1 MAFVAPNREAGR
13 ILYQGM
19 MDQARGI
26 AGAVNQFVDEGYKR
40 QEQDKEFNAKLKV
53 TEQALGTFIKPK
65 AAEFGTTPEAIDA
78 FLKVN
83 PNESPKERYLR
94 LGGFLEQAITSSKM
108 TRDMQQ
114 AETQRKY
121 TDALAASALAQKSAT
136 DAATAERQRETR
148 MAEQFIKNIKELKDF
163 EQMEQ
168 SDAPFTIEQSERY
181 QQLKGSPMLGR
192 MREAA
197 DLGLDPANFAKILQG
212 ERALSIQERDITSRN
227 ALADLRAEN
236 TRLQRL
242 IEAGKQPKF
251 NAGEEREFSI
261 SDTVTVTGEWDGSK
275 FIEKRTGLPIIEDV
289 TYVDSSGNRIT
300 KAGGYNPD
308 VLERYGVPVPER
320 GKSFNP
326 FAGKTDGGGET
337 GETARAQLARDADAE
352 ANAAMEG
359 GAETGTEEEQP
370 NPANLRRVSGTGTP
384 SAPAQ
389 MGLPS
394 RGPISMDF
402 LYRNSPRFNT
412 AEEVQAAV
420 NNNPSLIGK
429 IVFVAGKPVRV
440 KGPE

>member
-26 AGAVNQFVDEGYKR
+26 ASAVNQFVDEGYKR

-108 TRDMQQ
+108 NRDAQQ

-121 TDALAASALAQKSAT
+121 TDALAASAMAQKSAA
-136 DAATAERQRETR
+136 DAATAERQRETK
-148 MAEQFIKNIKELKDF
+148 MAEQFVRNIKELKDF

-168 SDAPFTIEQSERY
+168 SDAPFTIQQSERY

-212 ERALSIQERDITSRN
+212 QQALELQEKDIRGRN
-227 ALADLRAEN
+227 ENARLRTEVDRLEAL
-236 TRLQRL
+236 
-242 IEAGKQPKF
+242 IKAGQSKGLVAGTPGETTLEDGTVIPTVWT
-251 NAGEEREFSI
+251 GEE
-261 SDTVTVTGEWDGSK
+261 
-275 FIEKRTGLPIIEDV
+275 
-289 TYVDSSGNRIT
+289 YVDPKSGISVTTRVESEDPRT
-300 KAGGYNPD
+300 RARTTTFGARNPA
-308 VLERYGVPVPER
+308 LEEFY
-320 GKSFNP
+320 KS
-326 FAGKTDGGGET
+326 K
-337 GETARAQLARDADAE
+337 TARARIVREADAE
-352 ANAAMEG
+352 ANAAMKG
-359 GAETGTEEEQP
+359 DAGTGTGEDEQP
-370 NPANLRRVSGTGTP
+370 NPANLRPISGTGTP

-420 NNNPSLIGK
+420 NDNPSLIGK
-429 IVFVAGKPVRV
+429 IVLVGGKPVRV

>member
-53 TEQALGTFIKPK
+53 AEQTLKTFIKPK

-78 FLKVN
+78 MLQN
-83 PNESPKERYLR
+83 TNLSPKERYLQI
-94 LGGFLEQAITSSKM
+94 GGFVEQAITSAKM
-108 TRDMQQ
+108 NRDAQQ

-168 SDAPFTIEQSERY
+168 SDAPFTIEQSERF
-181 QQLKGSPMLGR
+181 QQLKGSPMLGK

-212 ERALSIQERDITSRN
+212 ERALNIQQQDITSRN

-261 SDTVTVTGEWDGSK
+261 SDNVTVTGVWDGSK
-275 FIEKRTGLPIIEDV
+275 YIEKKTGLPIVENV

-300 KAGGYNPD
+300 EEGGYNPA
-308 VLERYGVPVPER
+308 VLKRYGIPVPER
-320 GKSFNP
+320 GKVYNP
-326 FAGKTDGGGET
+326 FAKKTEGGGET
-337 GETARAQLARDADAE
+337 EEAARAQIARDADAE
-352 ANAAMEG
+352 ANAAMGG
-359 GAETGTEEEQP
+359 GAGTGAEEEQP
-370 NPANLRRVSGTGTP
+370 NPANLRRVSGTGAP

-394 RGPISMDF
+394 RGPVSMDF
-402 LYRNSPRFNT
+402 LYRSSPRFNT

-420 NNNPSLIGK
+420 NANPSLIGK
-429 IVFVAGKPVRV
+429 IVLVAGKPVRV
-440 KGPE
+440 KGPQ

>member
-83 PNESPKERYLR
+83 PSESPKERYLR

-108 TRDMQQ
+108 TRDAQQ

-121 TDALAASALAQKSAT
+121 TDALAAGALAQKSAT
-136 DAATAERQRETR
+136 DAATAERQRET
-148 MAEQFIKNIKELKDF
+148 ALAGQFVKSIKELKDL
-163 EQMEQ
+163 EQLEQ
-168 SDAPFTIEQSERY
+168 SGGNFTIEQAERY
-181 QQLKGSPMLGR
+181 QQLKGSPMLGK

-212 ERALSIQERDITSRN
+212 ERALGIQEREVTTRDTIANLKAQNDRLE
-227 ALADLRAEN
+227 AL
-236 TRLQRL
+236 
-242 IEAGKQPKF
+242 IKAGQKPKF
-251 NAGEEREFSI
+251 NAGEETQFDI
-261 SDTVTVTGEWDGSK
+261 SDTVKVTGVWDGAK
-275 FIEKRTGLPIIEDV
+275 YIEKKTGLPIVESV

-300 KAGGYNPD
+300 EEGGYNPA
-308 VLERYGVPVPER
+308 VLTRYGVPVPER
-320 GKSFNP
+320 AKPVNP
-326 FAGKTDGGGET
+326 FAKKTEG
-337 GETARAQLARDADAE
+337 AQ
-352 ANAAMEG
+352 
-359 GAETGTEEEQP
+359 GAEPGKPTTSAATTTEQP
-370 NPANLRRVSGTGTP
+370 NPANLERVGGTGTP

-389 MGLPS
+389 MGVPS
-394 RGPISMDF
+394 RGPINTDF
-402 LYRNSPRFNT
+402 LYKNSPRFNT
-412 AEEVQAAV
+412 SDEAIAAARSD
-420 NNNPSLIGK
+420 PRLIGT
-429 IVFVAGKPVRV
+429 IVIVNGVPVRI